1 MANVNFSFIE
11 KTLKN
16 IGKGVIMDNVC
27 KNIVT
32 EGNTPGR
39 GVEQNKK
46 E

>member
-16 IGKGVIMDNVC
+16 LGKGVIE
-27 KNIVT
+27 T